1 MRPFGRMLWEENAR
15 AIVSRNRDRAEGD
28 RLAQAV
34 ADYRLRR
41 YIGVTPTGLSAL
53 ARFLDYQCDED
64 ASFAQANACVALCAI
79 TGAVTAAHSMD
90 AIKHAAHLPFGG
102 FKESE
107 VAAFLRPGGID
118 GARQRTLAGVAF
130 RRRARDT
137 PRLRPTRAGRIIPR
151 RGVSLEEGP

>member
-1 MRPFGRMLWEENAR
+1 MIPRRRRRAFRSLRATRPENAPK
-15 AIVSRNRDRAEGD
+15 ATDSRKPSPTIACG
-28 RLAQAV
+28 AM
-34 ADYRLRR
+34 
-41 YIGVTPTGLSAL
+41 TPTGLYAL

-64 ASFAQANACVALCAI
+64 ASFAQTNACVALCAI
-79 TGAVTAAHSMD
+79 TGAVTAAHGMD

-107 VAAFLRPGGID
+107 VAAFLRRGGID

>member
-41 YIGVTPTGLSAL
+41 YIGVTPTGLYAL
-53 ARFLDYQCDED
+53 ARFLKYQCDEP
-64 ASFAQANACVALCAI
+64 ANFAQSNACVALCAI
-79 TGAVTAAHSMD
+79 TGTVTATHSMD

-107 VAAFLRPGGID
+107 IAAFLAPGWNYW
-118 GARQRTLAGVAF
+118 ARQRALTGVAF

-137 PRLRPTRAGRIIPR
+137 PRLRPTRAGRIIPPSR
-151 RGVSLEEGP
+151 RVS